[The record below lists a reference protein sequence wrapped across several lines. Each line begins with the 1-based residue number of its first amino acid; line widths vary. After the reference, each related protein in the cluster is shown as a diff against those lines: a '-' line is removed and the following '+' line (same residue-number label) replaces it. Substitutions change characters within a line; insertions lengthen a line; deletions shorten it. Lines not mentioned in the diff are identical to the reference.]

1 MTCDNTFFVWHSAGG
16 ELKVAGRNWRVAKVA
31 IEEQKGTDVKE
42 NFRMVIQ
49 TPIFLFLFHTGS
61 ISKKKIL
68 LNNTSRRKPVHPSP
82 CSGCPPK

>member
-1 MTCDNTFFVWHSAGG
+1 VWHSAGG

-31 IEEQKGTDVKE
+31 IEEQKRTEVKE

-61 ISKKKIL
+61 IS
-68 LNNTSRRKPVHPSP
+68 
-82 CSGCPPK
+82 